1 MTDYQKEK
9 KVVLA
14 YYKALDSAPA
24 GATEPVLR
32 ATVSEDH
39 IWRGFHPF
47 DVIVGAASLARDFWD
62 PLHQSL
68 TSLQRRMDIFIAGSN
83 SIKSHGGRWVTSMGH
98 LMGLFDAP

>member
-47 DVIVGAASLARDFWD
+47 DVIVGLAASPAISGTRY
-62 PLHQSL
+62 
-68 TSLQRRMDIFIAGSN
+68 TSR
-83 SIKSHGGRWVTSMGH
+83 
-98 LMGLFDAP
+98 